1 MNAPAYARN
10 APSPLRAH
18 KTLGAA
24 AALWFVTALLGQCAF
39 VAYVISFYGGAAMA
53 RRFDKWNEVLV
64 GGYVRGGFTGNVA
77 LSAHL
82 AFAVVITVAGLVQLV
97 PQLRTRA
104 PALHRWNGRLYLV
117 TAFVVTLSGL
127 YAVWTR
133 GSAGGL
139 SMRIAVSGDG
149 LLILLSAALALRHAR
164 ARRMASHR
172 RWALRTF
179 LLASGVWFFRVGL
192 MLWILAMGG
201 PVGVGK
207 HFDGPFVQAWAFGCY
222 LLPLL
227 VLQLYFHAQAR
238 PGATQKYLT
247 AVLVACLAIATGGG
261 MVGALVAMWLPH
273 MGGK

>member
-1 MNAPAYARN
+1 MNAPALARN
-10 APSPLRAH
+10 APSPSRAH

-39 VAYVISFYGGAAMA
+39 VAYVVSFYGGTAMA

-64 GGYVRGGFTGNVA
+64 GGYVRGGLTGNVA

-82 AFAVVITVAGLVQLV
+82 LFAVVITVAGLVQLI
-97 PQLRTRA
+97 PQLRQRA

-139 SMRIAVSGDG
+139 SMRIGVSGDG
-149 LLILLSAALALRHAR
+149 LFILVSATLALRHAR

-179 LLASGVWFFRVGL
+179 VLASGVWFFRVGL
-192 MLWILAMGG
+192 MLWILVLGG
-201 PVGVGK
+201 PVGVGD
-207 HFDGPFVQAWAFGCY
+207 HFDGPFVRTWTFGCY
-222 LLPLL
+222 VVPLL
-227 VLQLYFHAQAR
+227 VLQLYLYAQAH
-238 PGATQKYLT
+238 PGAAQKYLT
-247 AVLVACLAIATGGG
+247 AVLLACLAIATGVGI
-261 MVGALVAMWLPH
+261 VGALLAMWLPH
-273 MGGK
+273 MGGT